1 MANRSIAKS
10 DLPLSFTFL
19 DESDPHKYIKYWAS
33 GMHRIINRIMRK
45 SLPAES
51 MARQYPACAYFVQQT
66 FKLFY
71 DDDYSHT
78 LTREQLASE
87 CSMLYRGVSASSEM
101 FETDDTVSDSGFMS
115 FSKER
120 FVAADFTRAR
130 AGNAD
135 HQPMI
140 INLPVHKLHRT
151 ARCVSINRSVDP
163 AFNDE
168 EILLL
173 PGKIVLSRDINGT
186 GVRKVAFYEVNNAF
200 VDSLLGM
207 DLPVPE
213 PEPEPAD
220 AESDP
225 GPGSAAKRAAPASS
239 PFRRSAVLTSK
250 IVPESLGRTYLV
262 YYRAIHGRPAE
273 VLTWRVLPENATE
286 LVRNVRYYV
295 PNSCDSHVYTVLPY
309 IPEYRDMEERYKKG
323 VAEGPDELSEYMQD
337 RLSRRMAS
345 YEMHAAVYDPVAK
358 RVITM
363 NLATPRVFFR
373 ELYPDLY
380 NDRLEEAHDA
390 IVAHFAELGDKAPR
404 FSPVT

>member
-1 MANRSIAKS
+1 MNAMDAM
-10 DLPLSFTFL
+10 DP
-19 DESDPHKYIKYWAS
+19 SDPDKYLKCWAS
-33 GMHRIINRIMRK
+33 GMHRIVNRIMRK
-45 SLPAES
+45 NLPAES
-51 MARQYPACAYFVQQT
+51 MARMYPVCTYFTQQI

-71 DDDYSHT
+71 ESDYSHT
-78 LTREQLASE
+78 LTRDQLASE

-101 FETDDTVSDSGFMS
+101 FEADDALRAAGFMS

-120 FVAADFTRAR
+120 FVAAEFTRAR
-130 AGNAD
+130 AGNAKY
-135 HQPMI
+135 QPMI
-140 INLPVHKLHRT
+140 INLPVNNLHRA
-151 ARCVSINRSVDP
+151 ARCVSINRSVNP
-163 AFNDE
+163 AFNEE

-173 PGKIVLSRDINGT
+173 PGKIVLSKDINGT
-186 GVRKVAFYEVNNAF
+186 GVRKAALYEVNTAF
-200 VDSLLGM
+200 IDSLLGM
-207 DLPVPE
+207 DLPEPAQEPAEDADPDRNVPE
-213 PEPEPAD
+213 
-220 AESDP
+220 
-225 GPGSAAKRAAPASS
+225 AAK

-250 IVPESLGRTYLV
+250 IVPESLGGTYLV

-295 PNSCDSHVYTVLPY
+295 PNRCDSHVYTVLPY

-323 VAEGPDELSEYMQD
+323 VAEGPDQLPEYMQD

-345 YEMHAAVYDPVAK
+345 YEMHAAVYDPSTK

-373 ELYPDLY
+373 ELYPELY
-380 NDRLEEAHDA
+380 ADRLEEAHDA
-390 IVAHFAELGDKAPR
+390 IVAHFAELGSKAPR